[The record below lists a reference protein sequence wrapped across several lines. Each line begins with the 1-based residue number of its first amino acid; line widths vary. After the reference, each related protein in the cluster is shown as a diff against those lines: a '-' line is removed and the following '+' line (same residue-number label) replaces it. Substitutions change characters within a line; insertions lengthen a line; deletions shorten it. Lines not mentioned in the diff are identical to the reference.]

1 MAIDFATITGAKT
14 TAGSLKSWVNH
25 DTIPVDNILTEAEA
39 WIYQRLRTKEMQTS
53 ATGTIAIGADGF
65 ALPARFVAPLRLAI
79 HDGVAFLPY
88 VHEQLFEE
96 TLDVDGLLREGT
108 PTKWAIIDDAVQFDA
123 IADEE
128 FDYTLYY
135 YQALPALS
143 VSNTTNFLTTR
154 YPTLLR
160 RVCMMFAYEFLKDFD
175 AFEKQTVLAERAL
188 REAGVSD
195 DQRRLGQEL

>member
-1 MAIDFATITGAKT
+1 MTLSFTTITGAKA

-25 DTIPVDNILTEAEA
+25 DTIPATSLLTEAEA
-39 WIYQRLRTKEMQTS
+39 WIYQRLRAMEMQTS
-53 ATGTIAIGADGF
+53 ATGTVSVGADGF
-65 ALPARFVAPLRLAI
+65 ALPERFIAPLRLSI
-79 HDGVAFLPY
+79 HDGVDELLY
-88 VHEQLFEE
+88 QHEQLWRMS
-96 TLDVDGLLREGT
+96 LDTSGDAREGMAT
-108 PTKWAIIDDAVQFDA
+108 RWTILDGAVQFDA

-143 VSNTTNFLTTR
+143 VSNETNFLTVR

-160 RVCMMFAYEFLKDFD
+160 RVCMMFAYEFLKDWAAFD
-175 AFEKQTVLAERAL
+175 KQTVLAERAL
-188 REAGVSD
+188 RDTLVAD